1 MKKRDRVIIAAF
13 ERSINLNVRIVKSKK
28 EFNRKRL
35 KQETKKDWI
44 TSLIQ
49 KGEKIW
55 VLHLGFYEL
64 LDEEPEDAREISHQ
78 YVVSANSEI
87 ELLDKDRNVVKTF
100 EVSDLRRVNYSAINM
115 PSLIDQTKLLRNW
128 LTTIDKLPY
137 LQMLLQF
144 VALCRLCKLG

>member
-49 KGEKIW
+49 KGENI
-55 VLHLGFYEL
+55 
-64 LDEEPEDAREISHQ
+64 
-78 YVVSANSEI
+78 
-87 ELLDKDRNVVKTF
+87 
-100 EVSDLRRVNYSAINM
+100 
-115 PSLIDQTKLLRNW
+115 
-128 LTTIDKLPY
+128 
-137 LQMLLQF
+137 
-144 VALCRLCKLG
+144 

>member
-49 KGEKIW
+49 KGENIW
-55 VLHLGFYEL
+55 VF
-64 LDEEPEDAREISHQ
+64 
-78 YVVSANSEI
+78 
-87 ELLDKDRNVVKTF
+87 T
-100 EVSDLRRVNYSAINM
+100 LRILWAFGRR
-115 PSLIDQTKLLRNW
+115 TR
-128 LTTIDKLPY
+128 
-137 LQMLLQF
+137 
-144 VALCRLCKLG
+144 RR

>member
-55 VLHLGFYEL
+55 VSHLEFQAL
-64 LDEEPEDAREISHQ
+64 LLSK
-78 YVVSANSEI
+78 N
-87 ELLDKDRNVVKTF
+87 
-100 EVSDLRRVNYSAINM
+100 
-115 PSLIDQTKLLRNW
+115 
-128 LTTIDKLPY
+128 
-137 LQMLLQF
+137 
-144 VALCRLCKLG
+144 